1 MTDLLTTLLERVKS
15 AIQEGIVEVGGNY
28 IRTATGQIGL
38 DKRTFRALGWGGLVQ
53 ENVTKLL
60 QMAQEQLSQQK
71 QTTEPTNSQVF
82 TQAQETQIPIT
93 GLPPEVV
100 PVYQETTQTATGT
113 IPLNT
118 LLLAG
123 AVLFLL
129 NEAKL

>member
-38 DKRTFRALGWGGLVQ
+38 DKSTFRALGWGGLVQ